1 MKIFSSRHSSGLRKT
16 LLTAVAMSALP
27 FAAIAKDL
35 PPTPEGAQKLSALF
49 ATYLGKP
56 ADGAPSPVAVTAAG
70 ASYEATV
77 DLAGLAAPFK
87 ASGFSLDPAVIK
99 YELVEQDDGTWR
111 VACDAFPAISLRVN
125 DIAEAFEVAGY
136 KFDGVFDPALAMF
149 KNSQVS
155 FDSQKV
161 VAHGP
166 KVDETINLG
175 ALKVIQTATPIADG
189 ALSIAAH
196 EDIADISASIAVT
209 PGGAG
214 AAPDAKPVPVSFTIP
229 KTLADVGLD
238 GASSQKA
245 MDLWAFLV
253 AHPGRA
259 EIAANEPAF
268 KDLLRA
274 LLPKD
279 LKLTEKV
286 EMQKIAIGAPQG
298 PIGVA
303 NGKFGLLAASSPG
316 PKGSIE
322 YHLAA
327 DGVALPPGL
336 LPPAMQD
343 LAPTAF
349 NIDIK
354 ASGFDFGAGAEE
366 AINDLHF
373 AGDDPVISKDDGA
386 KILAKTKGSAPLVVA
401 LSPSHIVAPQLDVTL
416 EGEVH
421 LEGVRPNGAL
431 KVHVRN
437 FDKTVAALKAL
448 GPLASPQ
455 VISGLAMAKA
465 LAKTDA
471 DGVLTWVG
479 EYGADGSIKVNGL
492 PLGKAP

>member
-1 MKIFSSRHSSGLRKT
+1 MRRSWICVRLQALCEAKARK
-16 LLTAVAMSALP
+16 
-27 FAAIAKDL
+27 
-35 PPTPEGAQKLSALF
+35 
-49 ATYLGKP
+49 
-56 ADGAPSPVAVTAAG
+56 
-70 ASYEATV
+70 
-77 DLAGLAAPFK
+77 
-87 ASGFSLDPAVIK
+87 
-99 YELVEQDDGTWR
+99 
-111 VACDAFPAISLRVN
+111 
-125 DIAEAFEVAGY
+125 
-136 KFDGVFDPALAMF
+136 
-149 KNSQVS
+149 
-155 FDSQKV
+155 
-161 VAHGP
+161 
-166 KVDETINLG
+166 
-175 ALKVIQTATPIADG
+175 
-189 ALSIAAH
+189 
-196 EDIADISASIAVT
+196 
-209 PGGAG
+209 PGGG
-214 AAPDAKPVPVSFTIP
+214 ADAKPVPIAFTIP

-286 EMQKIAIGAPQG
+286 EMQKTRRWERRKGSYRG
-298 PIGVA
+298 ERM
-303 NGKFGLLAASSPG
+303 GKFGLLAAASAAG

-349 NIDIK
+349 NIDIR

-492 PLGKAP
+492 PLFGKGALNDTARALFFGHHRRPTTRARRAPPK